1 MGARK
6 CGAFLAR
13 LDRDP
18 HPTCTRCRGRICT
31 RDMTCDFCAVWS
43 AEQWALF
50 GKKRTY
56 KERKHRPSGSA
67 PPAQQTSPRAETSSG
82 VSRPGTSSAS
92 SSRPLGGQGK
102 PEESQGAPGVV
113 SGGAPSPPARPRSS
127 ERGGSASGHLS
138 GVGGLASSSP
148 SPSGGGGVE
157 VARSRQTSHS
167 RVSESVDSPSFSPHV
182 PRRENVRE
190 SSGSCSRAVS
200 SRDSRSSMR
209 EPRKDRRARSREG
222 SSRGRRRLSRS
233 RSSSRSRSRG
243 RERARRSSS
252 ASRSSRGRSRQERS
266 RSSDRYRSRSRRD
279 RSRSSDRYRSR
290 SVDRA
295 RSRRERARSPARR
308 GERRDRSRSH
318 ASPSRSVDRSRSIE
332 RLPASSSRLREDGA
346 GRLARRG
353 IQEGVEAVASQPAVV
368 PGVSADVTP
377 VAGGT
382 SMTALPS
389 AMKELARIF
398 LNLSGSSSLGASGDS
413 AGVTASGAALGDLA
427 GPSSSASGA
436 ATFCGTAAPPA
447 GAGVL
452 PDASDALPS
461 VSGERRRRVRSRSRG
476 RRSRSS
482 SDRNDRRAKKRSRR
496 GSPSPERS
504 SRRREKRY
512 RSSSDW
518 SEDVRAAASSPRAR
532 RAHGGARAGGSTWDY
547 GRPRSY
553 ARVDPSQSGTHRRSP
568 GPSGVAEDDRSTT
581 FESVDFARDDSFQAV
596 LGLIREFHDMAEP
609 ATVPGARCKTSIA
622 SAYGL
627 AADSYPSFSLPLS
640 PLLSTL
646 LMDINSDLSKFMEDQ
661 TVHGFLPVPGRR
673 QRRYYGTSP
682 SSFPGPYTGPPGL
695 TSITMEKASEVRK
708 RSVSL
713 SASQVSSLETMLSG
727 MCEVSSWLDWWLST
741 CGGFRD
747 LLPLESRADFE
758 RLMMSGSRSLEFLA
772 SQGCT
777 ALGNLVLSRR
787 DALRADVRGTVPVEE
802 VARLRYS
809 PLPLSAAIF
818 PHTLLDSA
826 LLKMRAAASDA
837 LVQRTLHPPRIPRKP
852 AASGQGSGS
861 TAARSGQASTSGA
874 AQTQKQS
881 APSSSSGQSG
891 QGKKKGKG
899 KAPFSSSSR
908 GSGRS
913 GGKGK
918 GAGKKSA

>member
-1 MGARK
+1 M
-6 CGAFLAR
+6 
-13 LDRDP
+13 D
-18 HPTCTRCRGRICT
+18 
-31 RDMTCDFCAVWS
+31 V
-43 AEQWALF
+43 
-50 GKKRTY
+50 
-56 KERKHRPSGSA
+56 
-67 PPAQQTSPRAETSSG
+67 
-82 VSRPGTSSAS
+82 
-92 SSRPLGGQGK
+92 
-102 PEESQGAPGVV
+102 
-113 SGGAPSPPARPRSS
+113 
-127 ERGGSASGHLS
+127 
-138 GVGGLASSSP
+138 
-148 SPSGGGGVE
+148 
-157 VARSRQTSHS
+157 
-167 RVSESVDSPSFSPHV
+167 
-182 PRRENVRE
+182 
-190 SSGSCSRAVS
+190 AVS
-200 SRDSRSSMR
+200 LALA
-209 EPRKDRRARSREG
+209 P
-222 SSRGRRRLSRS
+222 LPV
-233 RSSSRSRSRG
+233 RG
-243 RERARRSSS
+243 RERAGRSSS

-266 RSSDRYRSRSRRD
+266 WSSDRYRSRRGSSRSRRD

-290 SVDRA
+290 RDRSRRERSRSVARD

-308 GERRDRSRSH
+308 RGRRDHSRSH
-318 ASPSRSVDRSRSIE
+318 ASSSRSFDRSRSME
-332 RLPASSSRLREDGA
+332 RLSASSSRSREDGA
-346 GRLARRG
+346 ARRARRG

-368 PGVSADVTP
+368 PGGSGDVTP

-389 AMKELARIF
+389 AMKELARFF

-413 AGVTASGAALGDLA
+413 AGVTASGAALGVLA

-436 ATFCGTAAPPA
+436 ATICGTAAPPV

-452 PDASDALPS
+452 PDVSDALPS
-461 VSGERRRRVRSRSRG
+461 VSGERRRRVRSRSRD
-476 RRSRSS
+476 RRGRSS
-482 SDRNDRRAKKRSRR
+482 SDRTDRRAKKRSRR

-504 SRRREKRY
+504 S
-512 RSSSDW
+512 SDS
-518 SEDVRAAASSPRAR
+518 SEDVRAAASSPRSR
-532 RAHGGARAGGSTWDY
+532 RAHGGARTGGSTWDY
-547 GRPRSY
+547 GRSRSY
-553 ARVDPSQSGTHRRSP
+553 ARVDPSQSETHRRSP
-568 GPSGVAEDDRSTT
+568 GPSGVAEDDRSST
-581 FESVDFARDDSFQAV
+581 FESVDFARDVSFRAV

-609 ATVPGARCKTSIA
+609 ATVPAARCKTSLA
-622 SAYGL
+622 SAFGL
-627 AADSYPSFSLPLS
+627 AADSYPSFALPLS

-661 TVHGFLPVPGRR
+661 TVYGFLPVPGRR
-673 QRRYYGTSP
+673 QRRYYRTST
-682 SSFPGPYTGPPGL
+682 SSFPGPYTVPPGL

-727 MCEVSSWLDWWLST
+727 MCEVSSWMDWWLST

-787 DALRADVRGTVPVEE
+787 DALLADVRGTVPVEE

-809 PLPLSAAIF
+809 PLPLSASIF

-852 AASGQGSGS
+852 VTAGQGSGS
-861 TAARSGQASTSGA
+861 SASRSGQASISGA
-874 AQTQKQS
+874 AQAQKQS